1 VGAPGLRPGGRRR
14 EGGERPVTGRK
25 TGRIPV
31 SFGYREL
38 QWLGE
43 KGGAGRNRY
52 GLAVGPT
59 GGYVSEQALEEQF
72 SDLLEHYRGER
83 GALVPL
89 LQGAQAIFGWLP
101 EDVMARVAEA
111 AGEPL
116 SMALGVA
123 TFYSQFRMKPHAK
136 NTIRCCHGTACHV
149 SGAPLIS
156 REVERYLG
164 IHAGENTEDML
175 FTIEEVHC
183 VGACGM
189 APVVMINDRAYGKLT
204 PDKAAA
210 VVGEFATAELA
221 AAELAGSDGGLP
233 AGLAEAS
240 EASAD
245 DEAEEGAA

>member
-1 VGAPGLRPGGRRR
+1 
-14 EGGERPVTGRK
+14 
-25 TGRIPV
+25 
-31 SFGYREL
+31 
-38 QWLGE
+38 
-43 KGGAGRNRY
+43 
-52 GLAVGPT
+52 
-59 GGYVSEQALEEQF
+59 VSEQALEEQF
-72 SDLLEHYRGER
+72 SELLVHYRGER

-116 SMALGVA
+116 SKALGVA
-123 TFYSQFRMKPHAK
+123 TFYSQFRLKPHAK

-189 APVVMINDRAYGKLT
+189 APVVMINDRAHGKLT
-204 PDKAAA
+204 PDKAVA
-210 VVGEFATAELA
+210 VVREFADTELA
-221 AAELAGSDGGLP
+221 AVAAGEEVGGENLADATARDAGRLQAEMAGS
-233 AGLAEAS
+233 S
-240 EASAD
+240 EG
-245 DEAEEGAA
+245 EPQEGAA